1 MYVSILKIFSHLFFL
16 RNSPS
21 TAKLLATYIVN
32 LVLIL
37 HSVFTDILLSHSPR
51 VLSNDGVFEVV
62 NRHKMDLKKDTLDD
76 IDLVP
81 GFTAHPEKVI
91 ESAIKRRLP
100 PDSAG
105 SGSAVLS

>member
-1 MYVSILKIFSHLFFL
+1 MPSLML
-16 RNSPS
+16 NSPS

-37 HSVFTDILLSHSPR
+37 HSVFTDTLLSHSPR
-51 VLSNDGVFEVV
+51 VLSNDVVFEVV
-62 NRHKMDLKKDTLDD
+62 NRHKMDLKKETLDD

-81 GFTAHPEKVI
+81 GFATHPEKVI

-105 SGSAVLS
+105 SESAVLS